1 MSNKAEVLIV
11 GAGPV
16 GLSAALALAKAKI
29 PIRIIDRL
37 SQPTNQSRAA
47 ILQVRV
53 LENFERLG
61 VVDDFLTEGVKIHG
75 ASIYAPGNV
84 LLIRPSFDH
93 LPTHYP
99 FMLGLEQFKTEA
111 LLAKRLKTAGI
122 EVERGTELLNFKD
135 TGDRVSVR
143 LKHPDGNETV
153 TEFNYLLGS
162 DGGHSTVRAGL
173 GLRLEGET
181 LDATWITA
189 DVKIRWDRD
198 PSEAVALLSE
208 DGVAFIAAMNDE
220 RWRVIVTGP
229 QWTQEHAAKASL
241 EEVQNIV
248 NERFGTNI
256 SLYDPV
262 WISAFGINTRMAPT
276 MSCGRIFLAGDA
288 AHVHSPVGGQGM
300 NTGIQDALNLAWKL
314 ALVIQGLAKPE
325 LLASYNAERHY
336 NAKRLLS
343 RVGPATRIV
352 NLRSP
357 VAIAVRNQ
365 VMHVLGH
372 LGMSRVFPRVVSML
386 DVGYPESPINSES
399 HTSWLRRGPRSG
411 ERAPDAEELLVAG
424 KTELQRLFSLW
435 SGDDRHQLLVFGN
448 EAIQIP
454 ASPLYAV
461 THVLR
466 EGVPSDGVVV
476 DTQGYAHEAY
486 AVHKEGAIY
495 LVRPDG
501 IVAFRSSEPDTAALS
516 HYLSTWYNGGS
527 DGVME

>member
-1 MSNKAEVLIV
+1 MSNHDEVLVV

-16 GLSAALALAKAKI
+16 GLSAALALTKAKI

-37 SQPTNQSRAA
+37 AEPTNQSRAA
-47 ILQVRV
+47 ILHVRT
-53 LENFERLG
+53 LEHFERLG
-61 VVDDFLTEGVKIHG
+61 VIDDFLATGVKIHG

-84 LLIRPSFDH
+84 LLVRPSFDH
-93 LPTHYP
+93 LPTPYP

-111 LLAKRLKTAGI
+111 LLAQPLKAAGV
-122 EVERGTELLNFKD
+122 EVERGVELLNFND
-135 TGDRVSVR
+135 ARDRISVR

-153 TEFNYLLGS
+153 EEFNYLLGS
-162 DGGHSTVRAGL
+162 DGAHSTVRAGL
-173 GLRLEGET
+173 GLTLEGET

-198 PSEAVALLSE
+198 PSEVVALLSE

-229 QWTQEHAAKASL
+229 KWTQEKAENASL
-241 EEVQNIV
+241 EDVQAMV

-262 WISAFGINTRMAPT
+262 WISAFGINTRMAPA
-276 MSCGRIFLAGDA
+276 MSRGRVFLAGDA

-314 ALVIQGLAKPE
+314 ALIIQGLAKPQ
-325 LLASYNAERHY
+325 LLSTYQAERHY

-343 RVGPATRIV
+343 RVGPATRMA

-365 VMHVLGH
+365 VIHVLGH
-372 LGMSRVFPRVVSML
+372 LGMSRVVPRVMSML
-386 DVGYPESPINSES
+386 DVGYPESPLNSES
-399 HTSWLRRGPRSG
+399 HTSWLSRGPRSG
-411 ERAPDAEELLVAG
+411 ERAPDAEQLLVAG
-424 KTELQRLFSLW
+424 KTDLQRLFSLW
-435 SGDDRHQLLVFGN
+435 TGDDRHQLLVFGSR
-448 EAIQIP
+448 AMQIP
-454 ASPLYAV
+454 VSPLYAI
-461 THVLR
+461 THILR
-466 EGVPSDGVVV
+466 EGVPSAGVIV
-476 DTQGYAHEAY
+476 DTQGDAHEAY

-495 LVRPDG
+495 LVRLDG

-516 HYLSTWYNGGS
+516 HYLDAWYNVG
-527 DGVME
+527 